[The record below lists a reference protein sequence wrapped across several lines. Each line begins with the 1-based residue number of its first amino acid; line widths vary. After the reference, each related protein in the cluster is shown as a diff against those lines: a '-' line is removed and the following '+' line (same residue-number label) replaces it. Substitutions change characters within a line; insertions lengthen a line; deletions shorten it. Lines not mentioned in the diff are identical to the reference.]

1 MTTEQ
6 SGGAC
11 TPPSFLSAE
20 LERMAFEHWYS
31 YGGKWAKGL
40 ERDGDGYKYQ
50 DVNHLWRVW
59 QVAVKSLAAEVRRLR
74 SENAMLRTGDT
85 CARLCEGT
93 AYRIELCRLKRDVL
107 AVMPENWRE
116 DEEWARLIEAHRL
129 TPNAGNERTAD

>member
-1 MTTEQ
+1 MEIEQ
-6 SGGAC
+6 A
-11 TPPSFLSAE
+11 L
-20 LERMAFEHWYS
+20 
-31 YGGKWAKGL
+31 KWADTWGPVPSHPPN
-40 ERDGDGYKYQ
+40 GDAQ
-50 DVNHLWRVW
+50 ALM
-59 QVAVKSLAAEVRRLR
+59 SLAAEVRRLR

-129 TPNAGNERTAD
+129 TPNAGGEPTPACGRSDRP